1 MVACTLLRD
10 TFSRLSVRQSKTVNC
25 CSGGLIGSG
34 SGMGILGASE
44 DGEQERRTRR
54 ITVRNLAELGGLGMG
69 GVCSITMAGEN
80 TTG

>member
-1 MVACTLLRD
+1 M
-10 TFSRLSVRQSKTVNC
+10 RQSKTVNC

-69 GVCSITMAGEN
+69 GVCSITMAVEN